1 MNQRWHFYVSKRYFT
16 SHQENGQYISNSYIV
31 WWYWENIC
39 ISSETGFGVIISKF
53 LFFKCLFSQNS
64 FGVFRDQQ
72 FEENGETQKDRDTK
86 HSLTV
91 GTIFESEVDSN
102 AEENLD

>member
-1 MNQRWHFYVSKRYFT
+1 M
-16 SHQENGQYISNSYIV
+16 
-31 WWYWENIC
+31 
-39 ISSETGFGVIISKF
+39 IISKF

-72 FEENGETQKDRDTK
+72 FEENGEDSKGTEIQ
-86 HSLTV
+86 SILV
-91 GTIFESEVDSN
+91 GTIFASEVDSN